1 MMGQESELLKWG
13 ALGFV
18 AFVVLVVI
26 VPMVRA
32 FIGEMKHS
40 REEREKMFGDFCAF
54 VKNDASHH
62 TAALNSVNVA
72 LERLCERVGR
82 LPCTEDVGPD
92 EKQELAG

>member
-1 MMGQESELLKWG
+1 MTGESELLKWG

-40 REEREKMFGDFCAF
+40 REEREKMFGEFSAF
-54 VKNDASHH
+54 VKNDVSHH
-62 TAALNSVNVA
+62 RAALQSVNVT

-82 LPCTEDVGPD
+82 LPCTEDVKPGE
-92 EKQELAG
+92 EKELAG

>member
-1 MMGQESELLKWG
+1 MIAESEMLKWG

-32 FIGEMKHS
+32 FVGEMKHS
-40 REEREKMFGDFCAF
+40 REERERMYGDFCSF
-54 VKNDASHH
+54 VKNDAEHH
-62 TAALNSVNVA
+62 RAALQSVNVT

-82 LPCTEDVGPD
+82 LPCTEDVEPNG
-92 EKQELAG
+92 EKELAG

>member
-1 MMGQESELLKWG
+1 MTADSEMLKYG

-32 FIGEMKHS
+32 FISEMKHS
-40 REEREKMFGDFCAF
+40 REERERMFGEFSDF
-54 VKNDASHH
+54 VRNDASHH
-62 TAALNSVNVA
+62 TAALNTVNVA

-82 LPCTEDVGPD
+82 LPCTEDAEPVKP
-92 EKQELAG
+92 EELAG